1 MAEMIYSPDDISQAK
16 NATVFMAGS
25 IDMGKAVDW
34 QQQMFK
40 KTKNLN
46 ITYLN
51 PRRPDWDSSWKEEIE
66 NEKFSEQVNWELDSL
81 DACDTIVLYFSKES
95 QAPISLLELGLN
107 AGSGKMLVCCPKG
120 YWKKGN
126 VDIVCQRNDIPVFE
140 SMDEIIGV
148 LKLTYG

>member
-1 MAEMIYSPDDISQAK
+1 MAEMIYAPDDVGQAK
-16 NATVFMAGS
+16 SATIFMAGS
-25 IDMGKAVDW
+25 IDMGKAVEW

-40 KTKNLN
+40 KTKDLN
-46 ITYLN
+46 VTYLN
-51 PRRPDWDSSWKEEIE
+51 PRRTDWDSSWKEEIE

-95 QAPISLLELGLN
+95 KAPISLLELGLN

>member
-1 MAEMIYSPDDISQAK
+1 MAEMIYAPDDISQAK
-16 NATVFMAGS
+16 TATVFMAGS

-40 KTKNLN
+40 KTKDLN

-51 PRRPDWDSSWKEEIE
+51 PRRPDWDSSWKQEIE
-66 NEKFSEQVNWELDSL
+66 NEEFSKQVNWELDSL
-81 DACDTIVLYFSKES
+81 DVCDTIVLYFSKES

-107 AGSGKMLVCCPKG
+107 AGSGKVLVCCPKG

-126 VDIVCQRNDIPVFE
+126 VDIVCKRNDIPVFE
-140 SMDEIIGV
+140 SMDEIVGV
-148 LKLTYG
+148 LKLTYA